1 MLYIEQYYT
10 IYWQSI
16 TLWFIGGEQE
26 GKVETK
32 SVRKRVEE
40 LFGFSTWNFLSS
52 SGNLT
57 LGYRTWKVAHGT
69 NVTTFQILLYL
80 PYASFWKVEVVER
93 KLVSYSIRAH
103 PTTYYYK
110 SWNLDKNSV
119 AK

>member
-1 MLYIEQYYT
+1 MVK
-10 IYWQSI
+10 
-16 TLWFIGGEQE
+16 

-32 SVRKRVEE
+32 ILEKEGAPTFWLLLE
-40 LFGFSTWNFLSS
+40 FL

-80 PYASFWKVEVVER
+80 PYASFWKVEVV
-93 KLVSYSIRAH
+93 SYSIRAH

>member
-1 MLYIEQYYT
+1 MVEQK
-10 IYWQSI
+10 
-16 TLWFIGGEQE
+16 

-32 SVRKRVEE
+32 SVRGLKNQ
-40 LFGFSTWNFLSS
+40 LFAGFSTLENFLSI
-52 SGNLT
+52 GNLT

-80 PYASFWKVEVVER
+80 PYASFWKVEVVES

-110 SWNLDKNSV
+110 SWNLDKNSET
-119 AK
+119 K